1 LDRRRARRNPSRVPQ
16 AEWTWPPLLQ
26 AARERGR
33 WDLIVIGGGA
43 TGLGCALDAV
53 SRGLSTLLLEA
64 RDFASGTSSRST
76 KLIHGGVRYLAQGRL
91 HLVREALVER
101 SRLLANAPHAVRPLS
116 FVVPCKSMAD
126 RLYFAAG
133 LKAYDV
139 LAGAQGIGQTRW
151 LGRKEMRRALPNV
164 GAQFSG
170 GISYEDAQFDDAAL
184 ALSILRTFQSMGG
197 IALNYCPVKAFE
209 REGGRVVGVLAE
221 DLETG
226 APVHL
231 PAGSVINAAGVWGE
245 AVRRL
250 DDPFSARLMRP
261 SQGIHVVVDRR
272 FVGGYN
278 ALMIPKTSDGRV
290 LFAIPWQGRAL
301 LGTTDTTV
309 DAVSEEPR
317 ALESE
322 IDYVLDTARQYL
334 AEAPQRK
341 DVRSVFAGL
350 RPLVDAAAGESTAQ
364 LSREHAIRVSPSGL
378 LSISGGKWTTYRR
391 MAEDALDHLLERH
404 SNRWRPTQ
412 TAGLALLPR
421 DPLPAKGREVEPFSK
436 AFPDLTPALVRRAVQ
451 TEMARNVE
459 DVLARR
465 YRALFLDA
473 EAASRVAPAV
483 ARIIAE
489 ELGLDVAQVAAQTG
503 RFAALARQYAG
514 KPEDRD
520 EASSGG
526 PGGPASRAFFS

>member
-1 LDRRRARRNPSRVPQ
+1 LTRPA
-16 AEWTWPPLLQ
+16 LLQ

-64 RDFASGTSSRST
+64 RDFAAGTSSRST

-101 SRLLANAPHAVRPLS
+101 SRLLANAPHVVRPLS
-116 FVVPCKSMAD
+116 FVVPCTGLTEQ
-126 RLYFAAG
+126 LYFATG

-151 LGRKEMRRALPNV
+151 LGRQEMRRALPNI
-164 GAQFSG
+164 GAQFAG

-197 IALNYCPVKAFE
+197 VALNYCPVKAFAH
-209 REGGRVVGVLAE
+209 EGGRVVGVLAE
-221 DLETG
+221 DAETG

-231 PAGSVINAAGVWGE
+231 AAGAVINAAGVWGE

-261 SQGIHVVVDRR
+261 SQGIHLVVDRR

-309 DAVSEEPR
+309 DTVSDEPR

-322 IDYVLDTARQYL
+322 IDYVLDTARRYL
-334 AEAPQRK
+334 ADAPTRK

-350 RPLVDAAAGESTAQ
+350 RPLVDAADGASSSQ
-364 LSREHAIRVSPSGL
+364 LSREHAIHVSPSGL
-378 LSISGGKWTTYRR
+378 LTISGGKWTTYRR
-391 MAEDALDHLLERH
+391 MAEDALDQLLERH
-404 SNRWRPTQ
+404 SKRWRPTQ

-421 DPLPAKGREVEPFSK
+421 DPLPAKGPETEPF
-436 AFPDLTPALVRRAVQ
+436 AREFPDLTPAVVRRAVQ
-451 TEMARNVE
+451 TEMARTVE

-473 EAASRVAPAV
+473 AAAAAVAPAV
-483 ARIIAE
+483 AQIIAE
-489 ELGLDVAQVAAQTG
+489 ELALDVAQVAEQTG
-503 RFAALARQYAG
+503 RFAVLAKQYAG
-514 KPEDRD
+514 QSPEPD
-520 EASSGG
+520 ESSAGG
-526 PGGPASRAFFS
+526 SASRAFFS